1 MIELEKPKWS
11 QLISAMTG
19 VMVNLFGSRL
29 KGATALLSATA
40 SQSIAVLTAGRSS
53 NQR

>member
-1 MIELEKPKWS
+1 MIELEKPKMS

-40 SQSIAVLTAGRSS
+40 FAEYCCPHCRAQ
-53 NQR
+53 Q